1 MHFYDL
7 YLNFSD
13 IYYFDIH
20 ILPIFFL
27 KSYCILSVSVL
38 YSFCPEVMIMI
49 DIPYIGITIDKKHD
63 PKHSHACWEIICN
76 ISGEGEI
83 ELENETVR
91 FDERTVICV
100 PVGISHSK
108 IPDTVFS
115 DIWIWIPE
123 FEQLRCDKVTILS
136 DDADRNILKTC
147 QVLHSVQYTSPH
159 DKAVRESLSEAI
171 KQLIISAM
179 KKNPLSSA
187 VENIV
192 NQIIHNFKNP
202 YFSLEECLSSQGYC
216 SDHMRR
222 LFVKEMNKTPGEYL
236 HELRMKTAQRMVLN
250 IPHSKRTV
258 ADIAMYVGYNDI
270 GHFSRDFKRTFGLC
284 PTKYAENNK

>member
-1 MHFYDL
+1 M
-7 YLNFSD
+7 
-13 IYYFDIH
+13 YFIG
-20 ILPIFFL
+20 IGA
-27 KSYCILSVSVL
+27 ILS
-38 YSFCPEVMIMI
+38 FREVIIFMN
-49 DIPYIGITIDKKHD
+49 DIPYIGIAIDKEYDQMHT
-63 PKHSHACWEIICN
+63 HACWEIICN

-91 FDERTVICV
+91 FDERTVMCV
-100 PVGISHSK
+100 PVGISHRK
-108 IPDTVFS
+108 IPDKLFS

-123 FEQLRCDKVTILS
+123 FEQLKADEVTILS

-147 QVLHSVQYTSPH
+147 QVLYSVQYTSPH

-171 KQLIISAM
+171 KQLIIYAM

-270 GHFSRDFKRTFGLC
+270 GHFSRDFKRAFGLC